1 MAAAAASASYSYF
14 FCDPDSTGAIIRVV
28 MIQAGQ
34 AMILKGPQIWFTR
47 ALATRAQS
55 SRPLP
60 SGAGEGQVKTTD
72 HLANDLACL
81 ER

>member
-1 MAAAAASASYSYF
+1 
-14 FCDPDSTGAIIRVV
+14 